1 MDNKFQ
7 EFNDIDIISGNLTAF
22 MSDHVPQFALTSNI
36 LGKNISSKSNIHE
49 KKLVQIWTRTF
60 YSWLIFYWLG
70 GFGENWWNKF
80 G

>member
-49 KKLVQIWTRTF
+49 RDWC
-60 YSWLIFYWLG
+60 
-70 GFGENWWNKF
+70 KF
-80 G
+80 EQEHFILD